1 MAHDGTDYDWAGALI
16 VSEFLDDVRF
26 IRGFVEAYAKAL
38 KKRRHK

>member
-1 MAHDGTDYDWAGALI
+1 

-38 KKRRHK
+38 KKRRK